1 MRLKKHLFPY
11 FLVFALLLTVSG
23 LISANISFSSPITN
37 NSYLFNIVIDNVYS
51 ENADVISYDNSNVS
65 YVLELNSIKKEY
77 KISFDV
83 VNDSDFNVVLN
94 NTIMD
99 PIPDE
104 LKDLITVDIK
114 TSDSISK
121 NGKDHV
127 LIVYTVKDDLNNN
140 EIKLLDNYKELK
152 VNIIFNYT
160 QE

>member
-11 FLVFALLLTVSG
+11 FLVLALLLTVSG
-23 LISANISFSSPITN
+23 LISANISFSAPITN

-152 VNIIFNYT
+152 VNVIFNYT

>member
-11 FLVFALLLTVSG
+11 FLVLALLLTVSG
-23 LISANISFSSPITN
+23 LISANISFSAPLTN
-37 NSYLFNIVIDNVYS
+37 NSYLFNIVIDNIYS

-94 NTIMD
+94 NTVMD

-127 LIVYTVKDDLNNN
+127 SIVYTVKDDLNNN

-152 VNIIFNYT
+152 VNVIFNYT